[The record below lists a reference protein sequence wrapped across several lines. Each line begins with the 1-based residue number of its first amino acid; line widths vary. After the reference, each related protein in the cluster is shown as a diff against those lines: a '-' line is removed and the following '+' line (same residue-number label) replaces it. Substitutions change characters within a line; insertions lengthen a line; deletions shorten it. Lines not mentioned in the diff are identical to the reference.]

1 MVTKNVAG
9 SNRATWKRIRDIT
22 GNITV
27 ECGVNTTNIF
37 GHHVKKLLFFFLT
50 SHSLTTLLEKCIK
63 RLHRLTKRGSKQNRN
78 PIRNSKT
85 ARPNIQKKKHQPVI
99 FFPASVY
106 TFLARF
112 NILRTRRQSLRGRD
126 PFHRSARRVPHDLM
140 RALMARLLPPNLPRR
155 DAN

>member
-1 MVTKNVAG
+1 MLLEAIELREKEYEILLEILQLNVELTPQKF
-9 SNRATWKRIRDIT
+9 SDIMLWK
-22 GNITV
+22 
-27 ECGVNTTNIF
+27 C
-37 GHHVKKLLFFFLT
+37 FFFLT